1 MTTAA
6 PDLPTADVNDP
17 ADDAP
22 SSSRIQRLMRL
33 VPGPHMAGWTSPRW
47 SLWALLVLLVA
58 LLLVILVWLAG
69 RYESSMVQSRLEH
82 DAGEIVT
89 DIRSSLN
96 RNIQTFQ
103 ALHSIERPVEAWQS
117 PAAMLLRDHREIIR
131 LEWRSDTQ
139 DTVGFVET
147 PYRNSAFERVS
158 RNRLDA
164 DVALTCSAARRLIG
178 SAYSTSYFLPMA
190 DGQGQEVMDMCMPL
204 LVAGQVKGYV
214 VATYSLQDML
224 AELVGKQ
231 LARGVGLSFTEADGT
246 RLALHGTLPRGNRVF
261 VAQQLLDLP
270 GNTLVVRMESRLGT
284 PALFPNVLT
293 ALVGALTLAL
303 VAVLYLLARDMRRR
317 QKVEHDLGEALAFRN
332 AMEDSVLT
340 GLRARDLQGRITYV
354 NQAFCRM
361 VGLSAPELLN
371 QSFPSSYW
379 PPELAGAYHERQK
392 IRLAASN
399 LPREGHESVFMRP
412 DGTRFP
418 VLIMEAPLINAVG
431 KHTGWMSAI
440 LDVSEQRR
448 VEELSRASQDRLQ
461 ATARLAMVGEMAS
474 LLSHELNQPLSAIS
488 SYAVGSLNRL
498 QEAPSEPLPSGDT
511 AHELPS
517 DLSSDLQLAMRRIAE
532 QAERA
537 GRVIRSVHDFV
548 RRRDRVRE
556 PVAPQALLDAIM
568 PLVVLQARKLSVR
581 VQIDLDPR
589 AGRVLCDRTMVEQ
602 VLLNLCRNGM
612 QAMNTEF
619 IEGGGPTFPALPQ
632 VERVLQ
638 LRVRPALAA
647 NGQWVEFSV
656 TDSGLGISD
665 EVAQQLFTPFFTTKE
680 EGMGL
685 GLSLCRTVVEQHG
698 GALVFAPT
706 QPQGTV
712 FAFTLPGASSG
723 IALTGALAD
732 VPEPA

>member
-1 MTTAA
+1 MANVSEPAEA
-6 PDLPTADVNDP
+6 PLLP
-17 ADDAP
+17 
-22 SSSRIQRLMRL
+22 SRIQRLTRRL
-33 VPGPHMAGWTSPRW
+33 PGLHMAGWTSPRW
-47 SLWALLVLLVA
+47 SLWALLVLLVT

-69 RYESSMVQSRLEH
+69 RYESSMAQTRLEH
-82 DAGEIVT
+82 DAGETVI
-89 DIRSSLN
+89 DLRSSLN

-103 ALHSIERPVEAWQS
+103 ALHSIERPVQTWQ
-117 PAAMLLRDHREIIR
+117 AAAAALLRDHREIIR
-131 LEWRSDTQ
+131 LEWRSNPQHTL
-139 DTVGFVET
+139 GFVET
-147 PYRNSAFERVS
+147 PYRSSAFERVS
-158 RNRLDA
+158 RSSLEA
-164 DVALTCSAARRLIG
+164 DVASTCSAARRLSG
-178 SAYSTSYFLPMA
+178 AAYSASYFLPMV
-190 DGQGQEVMDMCMPL
+190 DGQGREVMDMCMPL
-204 LVAGQVKGYV
+204 LVAAQVTGFV

-224 AELVGKQ
+224 AELVHKQ

-246 RLALHGTLPRGNRVF
+246 RLALHGSPPRGNRVF

-270 GNTLVVRMESRLGT
+270 GNTLVVRLESRLGT

-361 VGLSAPELLN
+361 VGLSAPALLN

-392 IRLAASN
+392 IRLATNN
-399 LPREGHESVFMRP
+399 LPRDGHESVFMRP

-440 LDVSEQRR
+440 LDISEQRR
-448 VEELSRASQDRLQ
+448 IEELSRATQDRLQ

-488 SYAVGSLNRL
+488 SYAAGSLNRL
-498 QEAPSEPLPSGDT
+498 QEAPPATALPADA

-517 DLSSDLQLAMRRIAE
+517 DLSIDLQLAMRRIAE

-568 PLVVLQARKLSVR
+568 PLVILQARKLSVR
-581 VQIDLDPR
+581 VEIDLDPR
-589 AGRVLCDRTMVEQ
+589 AGSVLCDRTMVEQ

-612 QAMNTEF
+612 QAMNTESG
-619 IEGGGPTFPALPQ
+619 EGSGPVAAALPLF
-632 VERVLQ
+632 ERVLQ
-638 LRVRPALAA
+638 LRVRPTLAT
-647 NGQWVEFSV
+647 GGRWVEFSV
-656 TDSGLGISD
+656 MDSGLGISD
-665 EVAQQLFTPFFTTKE
+665 AVAQQLFTPFFTTKE

-706 QPQGTV
+706 PPQGTV
-712 FAFTLPGASSG
+712 FTFTLPAQ
-723 IALTGALAD
+723 TLAAAPTVAVAIGD
-732 VPEPA
+732 TPQPS